1 MRWRGHCLLDKV
13 YSKVVS
19 VALVS
24 WIVNEVLAPKVG
36 GKLYLE
42 VTDAEAV
49 AVVVTVVAVV
59 AVAVVTAA
67 VVAVA
72 TVEASEPKQQKTR

>member
-1 MRWRGHCLLDKV
+1 MF
-13 YSKVVS
+13 
-19 VALVS
+19 
-24 WIVNEVLAPKVG
+24 
-36 GKLYLE
+36 LE

-49 AVVVTVVAVV
+49 AVVVTVVAVAVV

-72 TVEASEPKQQKTR
+72 TVEASEPKQQKNTINSFDEKRCPSPTMSCGANCVVIEPVLPL